1 MIQLR
6 KRLFTDECGV
16 DMDSG
21 AMKIR
26 EIEERLF
33 KGKPSE
39 ELLVA
44 CETDARA
51 GVQRLLKKYL
61 REEAERNRIEALY
74 AYEYEARNHGASY
87 VAGVDE
93 AGRGPLAGPVVVAAV
108 ILPFGL
114 FIAGLNDSKKVTP
127 RSRAILY
134 DEICEK
140 AVAVHCTI
148 VDAETIDRVNI
159 YQATMNGMYES
170 VLALDPQPD
179 KVLIDAVELQKL
191 PMPSMSIVKGD
202 AKSAS
207 IAAASI
213 IAKVTRDRLMTQY
226 DAAYPEYGFAQHK
239 GYGTAQ
245 HIAALKK
252 YGPCPIHR
260 NSFEPIRSMVSA
272 EGK

>member
-1 MIQLR
+1 MFRR
-6 KRLFTDECGV
+6 KKGNFMDEGGV
-16 DMDSG
+16 AMNSSK
-21 AMKIR
+21 MKIKD
-26 EIEERLF
+26 IEEALF
-33 KGKPSE
+33 KVNPSE

-44 CETDARA
+44 CESDARS
-51 GVQRLLKKYL
+51 GVQRLLKKFR
-61 REEAERNRIEALY
+61 REEAERKRIEALY
-74 AYEYEARNHGASY
+74 IYEYAARDQGARY

-114 FIAGLNDSKKVTP
+114 FISGLNDSKKVTP
-127 RSRAILY
+127 KNRALLY

-140 AVAVHCTI
+140 AVAVHCSI
-148 VDAETIDRVNI
+148 VEAETIDRVNI

-170 VLALDPQPD
+170 ILALDPQPD

-191 PMPSMSIVKGD
+191 PMPSQSIIKGD

-213 IAKVTRDRLMTQY
+213 IAKVTRDRLMVQY
-226 DAAYPEYGFAQHK
+226 DTAYPEYGFAQNK

-245 HIAALKK
+245 HLAALKQ

-272 EGK
+272 ERM